1 MTSNNRVF
9 QESIAE
15 ETRLKL
21 SVSTKLRDAESSLET
36 AEMDLSGATEEIRIL
51 QTKNSELQSQV
62 CIPLYTDTV
71 TLHTCIH

>member
-62 CIPLYTDTV
+62 CIY
-71 TLHTCIH
+71 